1 MVNDEVKSHQQAG
14 LGQTVAKRLTKALR
28 GKRRWV
34 GVLVSPSLKTR
45 GQVEDQLAA
54 LAERHP
60 EANLRLMDFVNAE
73 RQNAQTVSTTALDLS
88 MNAGRAVLRV
98 TLQAYPAVRDILE
111 ASDAMEAVGLRS
123 VTSSGKIRLVRER
136 MGLPKPPRRR

>member
-1 MVNDEVKSHQQAG
+1 MVKDEVKSHQQAG

-34 GVLVSPSLKTR
+34 GVLVSPFLKTR
-45 GQVEDQLAA
+45 GQVENQLAV
-54 LAERHP
+54 LVQEYP
-60 EANLRLMDFVNAE
+60 EANLRLMDFVSAE
-73 RQNAQTVSTTALDLS
+73 RQNTLTVAATALDAS
-88 MNAGRAVLRV
+88 VDAGRAVLRV